1 MNTLRFIIL
10 SAFLLSL
17 SIVVARPE
25 NDTCEKAT
33 SINRLPFEANVNRRR
48 TLRSASQ
55 DEFAVACNPPLIDNV
70 VDEEEDSKFAVYRTL
85 SNGVWYKI
93 DGARE
98 GTELSVS
105 IEGIGDNVDSQVIM
119 SDGNEDDSGCAL
131 MFFTCIPDMTEA
143 SSISG
148 DSNISSQSYQWIV
161 EEGAIYYIY
170 ISLVRGEAGSNR
182 GYNLKVEMLDY
193 TPPVVVATAK
203 SISAHDIDPLSLLR
217 ESSSDS
223 NSIGDSLM
231 MKSEAYKNL
240 SKVRVCTVTYVATY
254 DLFHNL
260 WPFNFSI

>member
-1 MNTLRFIIL
+1 MKTLRFIL
-10 SAFLLSL
+10 SSAFLLSV
-17 SIVVARPE
+17 SIVNARPG
-25 NDTCEKAT
+25 NDTCESAT

-70 VDEEEDSKFAVYRTL
+70 VEEDSKFAVHRTL

-119 SDGNEDDSGCAL
+119 SDGNEDDGGCEL

-143 SSISG
+143 SSISS
-148 DSNISSQSYQWIV
+148 DSNISSQSYEWIV
-161 EEGAIYYIY
+161 EEGAIYYVY
-170 ISLVRGEAGSNR
+170 ISLVRGEARSNR
-182 GYNLKVEMLDY
+182 GYNLKVDMVDY
-193 TPPVVVATAK
+193 TPPAMVVATAK
-203 SISAHDIDPLSLLR
+203 SVSAHDIDPSSPLR

-223 NSIGDSLM
+223 IGDSLV

-240 SKVRVCTVTYVATY
+240 SKVRVCCG
-254 DLFHNL
+254 N
-260 WPFNFSI
+260 ICC

>member
-1 MNTLRFIIL
+1 MKTLRFIL
-10 SAFLLSL
+10 SSAFLLSV
-17 SIVVARPE
+17 SIVNARPG
-25 NDTCEKAT
+25 NDTCESAT

-70 VDEEEDSKFAVYRTL
+70 VEEDSKFAVHRTL

-119 SDGNEDDSGCAL
+119 SDGNEDDGGCEL

-143 SSISG
+143 SSISS
-148 DSNISSQSYQWIV
+148 DSNISSQSYEWIV
-161 EEGAIYYIY
+161 EEGAIYYVY

-182 GYNLKVEMLDY
+182 GYNLKVDMVDY
-193 TPPVVVATAK
+193 TPPAMVVATAK
-203 SISAHDIDPLSLLR
+203 SVSAHDIDPSSPLR

-223 NSIGDSLM
+223 IGDSLV

-240 SKVRVCTVTYVATY
+240 SKVRVCCG
-254 DLFHNL
+254 N
-260 WPFNFSI
+260 ICC

>member
-1 MNTLRFIIL
+1 MMNTLRFIL
-10 SAFLLSL
+10 SSAFLLSI
-17 SIVVARPE
+17 SIVNARPE
-25 NDTCEKAT
+25 NDTCETAT

-70 VDEEEDSKFAVYRTL
+70 VDEESKFAVYRTL

-119 SDGNEDDSGCAL
+119 SDGNEDDGGCSL

-148 DSNISSQSYQWIV
+148 DSNISSQSYQWVV
-161 EEGAIYYIY
+161 EEGAIYYVFIF
-170 ISLVRGEAGSNR
+170 LLFKAR
-182 GYNLKVEMLDY
+182 LDR
-193 TPPVVVATAK
+193 
-203 SISAHDIDPLSLLR
+203 IEGI
-217 ESSSDS
+217 
-223 NSIGDSLM
+223 I
-231 MKSEAYKNL
+231 
-240 SKVRVCTVTYVATY
+240 
-254 DLFHNL
+254 
-260 WPFNFSI
+260 

>member
-1 MNTLRFIIL
+1 MNNLRFIL
-10 SAFLLSL
+10 SAFLLSI
-17 SIVVARPE
+17 SIVYARPG
-25 NDTCEKAT
+25 NDTCETAT
-33 SINRLPFEANVNRRR
+33 SINRLPFEVNVNRRR

-55 DEFAVACNPPLIDNV
+55 DEFAVACNPPLLD
-70 VDEEEDSKFAVYRTL
+70 EEDSKFAVYRTL

-98 GTELSVS
+98 GTELAVT

-119 SDGNEDDSGCAL
+119 SDGNEDDGGCEL

-143 SSISG
+143 SSISS

-182 GYNLKVEMLDY
+182 GFKLNVDMVDY
-193 TPPVVVATAK
+193 TPPVVASNTAK
-203 SISAHDIDPLSLLR
+203 SISAHDIDPLSLLH

-223 NSIGDSLM
+223 IGDSLV
-231 MKSEAYKNL
+231 MKSEAYTNL
-240 SKVRVCTVTYVATY
+240 SKVRVCCAAIMM
-254 DLFHNL
+254 
-260 WPFNFSI
+260 W